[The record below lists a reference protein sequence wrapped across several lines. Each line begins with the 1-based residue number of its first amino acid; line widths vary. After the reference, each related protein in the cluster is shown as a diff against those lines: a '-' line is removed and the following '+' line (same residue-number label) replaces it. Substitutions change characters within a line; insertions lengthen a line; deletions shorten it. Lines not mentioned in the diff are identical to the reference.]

1 MPLIVAKMTCIIPS
15 VLQENGLVYVSNGT
29 MEDGDASSSETKTTN
44 RVPAKE
50 TGLAALITP
59 EAAEIL
65 GLAEGSLGGW
75 NTSQVF
81 LSFL

>member
-1 MPLIVAKMTCIIPS
+1 M
-15 VLQENGLVYVSNGT
+15 YVSNGT
-29 MEDGDASSSETKTTN
+29 MEDDDASAGDMKKIN

-65 GLAEGSLGGW
+65 GLAEGSLGAC
-75 NTSQVF
+75 S
-81 LSFL
+81 

>member
-1 MPLIVAKMTCIIPS
+1 MACIIPS

-65 GLAEGSLGGW
+65 GLANGSLGG
-75 NTSQVF
+75 
-81 LSFL
+81 